1 MGTQDEGGKRDVGE
15 RNDTARNVFGPRP
28 VGNLVPA
35 LTRPAFRRRSPATTQ
50 ILTDWATI
58 VGPALAAVT
67 IPRRLTGTS
76 LTLAC
81 AGPIAMELQHMSSE
95 LAARING
102 HLGRVVVERFRFV
115 QEALPVPAGRQYP
128 VRTWRRPT
136 RSPASAQARSTMR
149 WHGWDRPCGT
159 GPARNDAS
167 TRTHCGGSATVAT
180 MLRSVGAPAIA
191 PSLP

>member
-76 LTLAC
+76 LMLAC

-115 QEALPVPAGRQYP
+115 QEALPVPAGPP
-128 VRTWRRPT
+128 VPGPDIAPPDPITGLRP
-136 RSPASAQARSTMR
+136 
-149 WHGWDRPCGT
+149 
-159 GPARNDAS
+159 GPVNDALARLGQ
-167 TRTHCGGSATVAT
+167 T
-180 MLRSVGAPAIA
+180 LRHRAGEK
-191 PSLP
+191 